1 MRDPILLRK
10 ALISSL
16 LIAFATP
23 LYADVLYECT
33 FTKYGKNNLQ
43 SFMSDKVE
51 LVEKDDGSAAVLDK
65 VSKAMFKKPKAATLV
80 TRKNKKKFSWA
91 IRNVPTTG
99 TSTVNLS
106 STIRFDTNSGKA
118 TYRLW
123 FGGYDSDVNASGTCS
138 KKK

>member
-16 LIAFATP
+16 LITFATP
-23 LYADVLYECT
+23 LSARTIYECT
-33 FTKYGKNNLQ
+33 FTRYGLTNLQ
-43 SFMSDKVE
+43 SFMSEKVF
-51 LVEKDDGSAAVLDK
+51 LVENDDGSAAVLDK
-65 VSKAMFKKPKAATLV
+65 IVNSMYKKPIAAKLV
-80 TRKNKKKFSWA
+80 TRKTRKKFSWSTN
-91 IRNVPTTG
+91 NVPTTD
-99 TSTVNLS
+99 TTTYNLS

-123 FGGYDSDVNASGTCS
+123 FGGSDSDVNASGTCS